1 MGVLVLSAIVAPLME
16 SLYGWSFQPKGS
28 RSKDCVG
35 HPREADNGEIITTG
49 ILSYQQ

>member
-1 MGVLVLSAIVAPLME
+1 MGVLVSLATVAPLME

-28 RSKDCVG
+28 RSRDCVG